1 MKLKL
6 TTERDSL
13 TLTAKKLSRDLAKVF
28 QLRKYTMLSF
38 LSPPFYNFFILR
50 LLLLSEF
57 MRWLVLVVMNY
68 DCLGHFEPQVC
79 S

>member
-38 LSPPFYNFFILR
+38 LSPPFYNLFILR

-57 MRWLVLVVMNY
+57 MRWLVVMNY
-68 DCLGHFEPQVC
+68 DSLGHFEPQVC
-79 S
+79 C